1 MHLRAEEIF
10 PGVKALLPA
19 ARYQRVDRALTALF
33 TRTTQYT
40 SDGLPFIITGD
51 IPAMWLRDS
60 TWQVKPLLNSSHP
73 DIIEYLVNVS
83 KAQVKYFLIDPY
95 ANAFNPEANGNC
107 WHKDFVDQSPWVFER
122 KFELDSWASIL
133 YLARKVFE
141 TYAVTEHL
149 DANFERALEMMLD
162 LAKQEQRHDTETY
175 IFERKNAP
183 ENDYLSHGGRGAPLG
198 YTGMV
203 FSAFRPSDDA
213 CKYGYLVPA
222 NIFFASELRQ
232 LPSPVSSPT
241 AQLIADE
248 IEDGIRTYALRD
260 GVFAY
265 EVDGLGN
272 CEFMDDANT
281 PSLLSLPF
289 LGTMSGT
296 DQNSQATRAF
306 VLSEANPYFYSGKW
320 ASGIGSAH
328 TPVGHVWPIA
338 LAMQALTS
346 DDKDLQLQTLQ
357 ILEDT
362 DAGTG
367 NMHESFHVDD
377 PKKFT
382 REWFSW
388 SDMTYVDLLLTAYHV
403 K

>member
-1 MHLRAEEIF
+1 MQLGTEDIF
-10 PGVKALLPA
+10 PGVKTLLPTY
-19 ARYQRVDRALTALF
+19 RYQRLDRAITSLF

-60 TWQVKPLLNSSHP
+60 TWQVKPLLKSSHP
-73 DIIEYLVNVS
+73 EIVKYLVDVS

-107 WHKDFVDQSPWVFER
+107 WHRDFVDQSPWVFER

-133 YLARKVFE
+133 YLARKIFE
-141 TYAVTEHL
+141 SYGVTEHL
-149 DANFERALEMMLD
+149 DENFHRALELMLD
-162 LAKQEQRHDTETY
+162 LAEREQRHVSDSYNFKREG
-175 IFERKNAP
+175 AP
-183 ENDYLSHGGRGAPLG
+183 EHDYLSHGGKGAPLG

-213 CKYGYLVPA
+213 CKYGYLIPA

-232 LPSPVSSPT
+232 LPAHVSSPT
-241 AQLIADE
+241 ALFIADL
-248 IEDGIRTYALRD
+248 IQAGISKYAVKN
-260 GVFAY
+260 GVLAY

-272 CEFMDDANT
+272 FEFMDDANT

-289 LGTMSGT
+289 LDAITSE
-296 DQNSQATRAF
+296 DELYQATRSK
-306 VLSEANPYFYSGKW
+306 VLSEANPYFFSGKW
-320 ASGIGSAH
+320 ANGIGSPH
-328 TPVGHVWPIA
+328 TPDGHVWPIS

-346 DDKDLQLQTLQ
+346 TDRAKQLDTLAL
-357 ILEDT
+357 LENT

-367 NMHESFHVDD
+367 NMHESFHVDN
-377 PKKFT
+377 PKEFT

-388 SDMTYVDLLLTAYHV
+388 SDMTYVDLLLASYQV
-403 K
+403 

>member
-1 MHLRAEEIF
+1 MHLSTEDIF

-19 ARYQRVDRALTALF
+19 ARYQRLDRALTSLF

-60 TWQVKPLLNSSHP
+60 TWQVKPLLKSKNP
-73 DIIEYLVNVS
+73 EIIEFLVNVS
-83 KAQVKYFLIDPY
+83 KAQVKYFLIEPY

-107 WHKDFVDQSPWVFER
+107 WHKDFEDQSPWVFER

-133 YLARKVFE
+133 YLARKIYE
-141 TYAVTEHL
+141 TYSVSEHL
-149 DANFERALEMMLD
+149 NKNFNSAVELMLK
-162 LAKQEQRHDTETY
+162 LAKQEQRHDSNSY
-175 IFERKNAP
+175 VFKRKNAP
-183 ENDYLSHGGRGAPLG
+183 ENDYLSHDGKGAPIG

-222 NIFFASELRQ
+222 NIFFASELRR
-232 LPSPVSSPT
+232 LPSRVAHPT
-241 AQLIADE
+241 ARLIAGE
-248 IEDGIRTYALRD
+248 IEEGINKFALKD
-260 GVFAY
+260 GVLAY

-272 CEFMDDANT
+272 YELIDDANT

-289 LGTMSGT
+289 LDAISSEDGLY
-296 DQNSQATRAF
+296 QRTRSM
-306 VLSEANPYFYSGKW
+306 VLSEANPYFYHGKW
-320 ASGIGSAH
+320 VSGIGSAH
-328 TPVGHVWPIA
+328 TPAGYVWPIA

-346 DDKDLQLQTLQ
+346 NDKEVQLQTLT

-367 NMHESFHVDD
+367 NMHESFYVDD

-388 SDMTYVDLLLTAYHV
+388 SDMTYVDLLLAAYSRS
-403 K
+403 

>member
-1 MHLRAEEIF
+1 MHPSTEDIF

-19 ARYQRVDRALTALF
+19 VRYQRLDRALTALF

-73 DIIEYLVNVS
+73 EIIEFLVNVS

-122 KFELDSWASIL
+122 KFELDSWASSL
-133 YLARKVFE
+133 YLARKIYE
-141 TYAVTEHL
+141 TYGVTEHL
-149 DANFERALEMMLD
+149 DSNFERALELMLD
-162 LAKQEQRHDTETY
+162 LAKQEQRHDAETY
-175 IFERKNAP
+175 IFERRNAP

-213 CKYGYLVPA
+213 CRYGYLVPA

-232 LPSPVSSPT
+232 LPSPVSNPT

-248 IEDGIRTYALRD
+248 IQDGVRKYALKD
-260 GVFAY
+260 GVLAY

-289 LGTMSGT
+289 LDAMPSW
-296 DQNSQATRAF
+296 DENYQATRAF
-306 VLSEANPYFYSGKW
+306 VLSDANRYFYMGKW
-320 ASGIGSAH
+320 ASGVGSAH

-346 DDKDLQLQTLQ
+346 NDKDLQLQTLK

-377 PKKFT
+377 PKNFT

-388 SDMTYVDLLLTAYHV
+388 SDMTYVDLLFSAY
-403 K
+403 KLR

>member
-1 MHLRAEEIF
+1 MQLSTEEIF

-19 ARYQRVDRALTALF
+19 TRFQRLDRALTALL

-60 TWQVKPLLNSSHP
+60 TWQVKPLLNSTHP
-73 DIIEYLVNVS
+73 EIIELLVNVS
-83 KAQVKYFLIDPY
+83 KAQVKYFSIDPY

-133 YLARKVFE
+133 YLARKIYE
-141 TYAVTEHL
+141 TYGVTQHL
-149 DANFERALEMMLD
+149 DSNFQRALELMLE

-175 IFERKNAP
+175 IFQRRNAP
-183 ENDYLSHGGRGAPLG
+183 EHDYLSHGGRGAPLG

-232 LPSPVSSPT
+232 LPSPVSNPT

-248 IEDGIRTYALRD
+248 IQEGIRKYALKD

-272 CEFMDDANT
+272 YEFMDDANT

-289 LGTMSGT
+289 LGAISGT
-296 DQNSQATRAF
+296 DQHYQATRAL

-328 TPVGHVWPIA
+328 TPAGHVWPIA

-357 ILEDT
+357 ILEET

-367 NMHESFHVDD
+367 NMHESLHVDD

-388 SDMTYVDLLLTAYHV
+388 SDMTYVDLLFSAY
-403 K
+403 KLR

>member
-1 MHLRAEEIF
+1 MHLSTEDIF

-19 ARYQRVDRALTALF
+19 ARYQRLDRALTSLF
-33 TRTTQYT
+33 SRTVQYT

-60 TWQVKPLLNSSHP
+60 TWQVKPLLKSKNP
-73 DIIEYLVNVS
+73 EVIEFLVDVS

-107 WHKDFVDQSPWVFER
+107 WHKDFEDQSPWVFER

-133 YLARKVFE
+133 YLARKIYE
-141 TYAVTEHL
+141 TYGVSEHL
-149 DANFERALEMMLD
+149 DENFESAVELMLK
-162 LAKQEQRHDTETY
+162 LAKQEQRHDSDSY
-175 IFERKNAP
+175 VFKRKNAP
-183 ENDYLSHGGRGAPLG
+183 ENDYLSHDGKGAPIG

-232 LPSPVSSPT
+232 LPSHV
-241 AQLIADE
+241 AHQAARLIAGE
-248 IEDGIRTYALRD
+248 IEEGVSKYAVKD
-260 GVFAY
+260 GVLAY

-272 CEFMDDANT
+272 YVFMDDANT

-289 LGTMSGT
+289 L
-296 DQNSQATRAF
+296 DAVPIDDELYQNTRLS
-306 VLSEANPYFYSGKW
+306 VLSEANPYFYKGKW

-328 TPVGHVWPIA
+328 TPEGHIWPIA

-346 DDKDLQLQTLQ
+346 GDKDLQLQTLTL
-357 ILEDT
+357 LEDT

-367 NMHESFHVDD
+367 NMHESFDAED

-388 SDMTYVDLLLTAYHV
+388 SDMTYVDLLLTAYSV
-403 K
+403 R

>member
-1 MHLRAEEIF
+1 MHLSTEDIF
-10 PGVKALLPA
+10 PGVKARLPED
-19 ARYQRVDRALTALF
+19 RYHRLDRALTALF

-60 TWQVKPLLNSSHP
+60 TWQVKPLLGSNSP
-73 DIIEYLVNVS
+73 DIITFLINVS
-83 KAQVKYFLIDPY
+83 KAQFKYFLIDPY

-107 WHKDFVDQSPWVFER
+107 WHKDFKDQSPWVFER

-133 YLARKVFE
+133 YLARKIYE
-141 TYAVTEHL
+141 TYGVVEHL
-149 DANFERALEMMLD
+149 DENFNSAIELMFK
-162 LAKQEQRHDTETY
+162 LAKQEQQHDSNSY
-175 IFERKNAP
+175 VFMRKNAP
-183 ENDYLSHGGRGAPLG
+183 DNDYLSHDGKGAPTG

-222 NIFFASELRQ
+222 NIFFASELRH
-232 LPSPVSSPT
+232 LPSHVAHPT
-241 AQLIADE
+241 ARLIAGE
-248 IEDGIRTYALRD
+248 IEEGINKYALKD
-260 GVFAY
+260 GVLAY

-272 CEFMDDANT
+272 YELIDDANT

-289 LGTMSGT
+289 LDAMSSEDGLY
-296 DQNSQATRAF
+296 QRTRSM
-306 VLSEANPYFYSGKW
+306 VLSEANPYFYKGKW

-328 TPVGHVWPIA
+328 TPEDHIWPIA

-346 DDKDLQLQTLQ
+346 DDKDLQLQTLT
-357 ILEDT
+357 ILEET

-367 NMHESFHVDD
+367 NMHESFNADD
-377 PKKFT
+377 PRKFT

-388 SDMTYVDLLLTAYHV
+388 SDMTYVDLLLTAYSLS
-403 K
+403 

>member
-1 MHLRAEEIF
+1 MHLSTEDIF

-19 ARYQRVDRALTALF
+19 ARYQRLDRALTSLF
-33 TRTTQYT
+33 SRTVQYT

-60 TWQVKPLLNSSHP
+60 TWQVKPLLKSKNP
-73 DIIEYLVNVS
+73 EVIEFLVDVS

-107 WHKDFVDQSPWVFER
+107 WHKDFKDQSPWVFER

-133 YLARKVFE
+133 YLARKIYE
-141 TYAVTEHL
+141 TYGVTGHL
-149 DANFERALEMMLD
+149 DENFHEARDLTIK
-162 LAKQEQRHDTETY
+162 LAKLEQHHDPDSYVFKRE
-175 IFERKNAP
+175 NAP
-183 ENDYLSHGGRGAPLG
+183 ENDYLSHEGKGAPVG

-222 NIFFASELRQ
+222 NFFFASELRQ
-232 LPSPVSSPT
+232 LPTP
-241 AQLIADE
+241 IAHPSALQIAGE
-248 IEDGIRTYALRD
+248 IEEGVSKYAVKD
-260 GVFAY
+260 GVLAY

-272 CEFMDDANT
+272 YVFMDDANT

-289 LGTMSGT
+289 LDAVTV
-296 DQNSQATRAF
+296 DDELYQNTRLA
-306 VLSEANPYFYSGKW
+306 VLSEANPYFYNGKW

-328 TPVGHVWPIA
+328 TPEGHIWPIA

-346 DDKDLQLQTLQ
+346 GDKDLQLETLSF
-357 ILEDT
+357 LEET

-367 NMHESFHVDD
+367 NMHESFHADD

-388 SDMTYVDLLLTAYHV
+388 SDMTYVDLLLTAYSLR
-403 K
+403 